1 MLVVV
6 ESVKVCCQLSCCL
19 SSPPVPFSLDCLQI
33 FLDVVLDLMTRP
45 HRRPFFLYVNAFCF
59 PREGRLHQY
68 FLLCDVDV
76 DGLLSRVVCAFSQ
89 HFLRVKFGYRGLL
102 LVVAAAEVCSF
113 WDGCHRP
120 VAADDV
126 RKMLLLV
133 EVPLVWRGDGCVWV
147 AELVLICLVVV
158 LVVAVAVA
166 ADGVVV
172 PDPWEFIS

>member
-1 MLVVV
+1 MHSASPERGDSISIFFCVMLTSMVFLV
-6 ESVKVCCQLSCCL
+6 ELFVLLANTFSA
-19 SSPPVPFSLDCLQI
+19 SSLGTGGCYS
-33 FLDVVLDLMTRP
+33 
-45 HRRPFFLYVNAFCF
+45 
-59 PREGRLHQY
+59 
-68 FLLCDVDV
+68 
-76 DGLLSRVVCAFSQ
+76 SS
-89 HFLRVKFGYRGLL
+89 LL
-102 LVVAAAEVCSF
+102 LKFVRFC
-113 WDGCHRP
+113 DGCHRP